1 MGGGEHEIA
10 LEEALISSTL
20 RKQRLQEMEGKW
32 TEFLKEL
39 KKVSYMAAP
48 MVAVMVMQYLIQ
60 VVSVMMVGHVDQLS
74 LSGVSIA
81 TSFTSV
87 TGFSLLF
94 GLAGA
99 LETLCG
105 QAYGAQQYQKLGIH
119 TYTSILCLCLVCLPI
134 SLLWVFTDKILNLIG
149 QDPSISKVA
158 HKYSVCLI
166 PNLFSYA
173 ILQSLI
179 RYFQTQS
186 LILPMLYSSGATLCL
201 HIPLCWAFTLKLN
214 LGSVGAALAITFS
227 YWFNVI
233 VLGFYM
239 KYSVACEKTRARVL
253 SVEVIRNVKEF
264 FCFATPSAAMACLE
278 WWSYEVLI
286 LLSGLLANP
295 KLEASVLSICSFT
308 ITYLHYY
315 IPYAFGATA
324 STRVSNELGAGNPRA
339 AKVTVCAITVLA
351 IVEMIVVSTT
361 LFSYRHNL
369 GYAFSKDKEVVER
382 IADMGLLISLSIVMD
397 GLQALLSGVA
407 RGTGWQEIG
416 AYVNLGAYYLVGTPV
431 GVVLAFVVHLRAKG
445 LWIGLLT
452 GSTVQALLL
461 ALKTGLTNWQK
472 QASLAR
478 ERMLKEVV
486 PIVESVG

>member
-1 MGGGEHEIA
+1 MGEGEHEIT

-20 RKQRLQEMEGKW
+20 RKQGLQEMEGKW
-32 TEFLKEL
+32 REFLKEL

-60 VVSVMMVGHVDQLS
+60 VVPVMMVGHVDQLS

-134 SLLWVFTDKILNLIG
+134 SLLWVFTDKLLNLIG
-149 QDPSISKVA
+149 QDPLISKVA

-214 LGSVGAALAITFS
+214 FGSVGAALAITFS

-239 KYSVACEKTRARVL
+239 KYSVACENTRARVL
-253 SVEVIRNVKEF
+253 SVGVIRNVKEF
-264 FCFATPSAAMACLE
+264 FCFAIPSAAMACLE

-295 KLEASVLSICSFT
+295 KLETSVLSICFT
-308 ITYLHYY
+308 VTYLHYY
-315 IPYAFGATA
+315 VPYAFGATA

-339 AKVTVCAITVLA
+339 AKVTVCAVTVLS
-351 IVEMIVVSTT
+351 IMEMIVVSTT

-382 IADMGLLISLSIVMD
+382 IADMGPLISLSIVMD

-407 RGTGWQEIG
+407 RGTGWQNIG

-452 GSTVQALLL
+452 GSTVQAILLT
-461 ALKTGLTNWQK
+461 LKTSLTDWQK

-486 PIVESVG
+486 RT

>member
-1 MGGGEHEIA
+1 
-10 LEEALISSTL
+10 
-20 RKQRLQEMEGKW
+20 MEGKW
-32 TEFLKEL
+32 REFLKEL

-60 VVSVMMVGHVDQLS
+60 VVPVMMVGHVDQLS

-134 SLLWVFTDKILNLIG
+134 SLLWVFTDKLLNLIG
-149 QDPSISKVA
+149 QDPLISKVA

-239 KYSVACEKTRARVL
+239 KYSVACENTRARVL
-253 SVEVIRNVKEF
+253 SVGVIRNVKEF
-264 FCFATPSAAMACLE
+264 FCFAIPSAAMACLE

-295 KLEASVLSICSFT
+295 KLETSVLSICFT
-308 ITYLHYY
+308 VTYLHYY
-315 IPYAFGATA
+315 VPYAFGATA

-339 AKVTVCAITVLA
+339 AKVTVCAVTVLA
-351 IVEMIVVSTT
+351 IMEMIVVSTT

-382 IADMGLLISLSIVMD
+382 IADMGPLISLSIVMD

-407 RGTGWQEIG
+407 RGAGWQNIG

-452 GSTVQALLL
+452 GSTVQAILLT
-461 ALKTGLTNWQK
+461 LKTSLTNWQK

-486 PIVESVG
+486 RT

>member
-1 MGGGEHEIA
+1 MGEGEHEIT

-20 RKQRLQEMEGKW
+20 RKQGLQEMEGKW
-32 TEFLKEL
+32 REFLKEL

-60 VVSVMMVGHVDQLS
+60 VVPVMMVGRVDQLS

-134 SLLWVFTDKILNLIG
+134 SLLWVFTDKLLNLIG
-149 QDPSISKVA
+149 QDPLISKVA

-239 KYSVACEKTRARVL
+239 KYSVACENTRARVL
-253 SVEVIRNVKEF
+253 SVGVIRNVKEF
-264 FCFATPSAAMACLE
+264 FCFAIPSAAMACLE

-295 KLEASVLSICSFT
+295 KLETSVLSICFT
-308 ITYLHYY
+308 VTYLHYY
-315 IPYAFGATA
+315 VPYAFGATA

-339 AKVTVCAITVLA
+339 AKVTVCAVTVLA
-351 IVEMIVVSTT
+351 IMEMIVVSTT

-382 IADMGLLISLSIVMD
+382 IADMGPLISLSIVMD

-407 RGTGWQEIG
+407 RGTGWQNIG

-452 GSTVQALLL
+452 GSTVQAILLT
-461 ALKTGLTNWQK
+461 LKTSLTNWQK

-486 PIVESVG
+486 PREESVG